1 MILEP
6 SVSWK
11 WFVIEFII
19 FTLAFHC
26 WDGSALFLLC
36 QPLAFSSSPVSSPC
50 DLGSHIALPYCE
62 PWLYLMTYPLELSL
76 PINKH
81 ALDFLFINSHFIIRE
96 NVIKN
101 SLGFFFKTRSWTL
114 GKRCFYRFV
123 TLGHIS
129 LRVSST
135 ESKAVGGVG
144 VGVNRTHIII
154 FNPISK

>member
-6 SVSWK
+6 SVSRK
-11 WFVIEFII
+11 WFVIEFIV
-19 FTLAFHC
+19 FTLSFHC
-26 WDGSALFLLC
+26 WVGSALFLFC
-36 QPLAFSSSPVSSPC
+36 HPLAFSPSSVFSPC

-62 PWLYLMTYPLELSL
+62 RWLYLMTYPLELSL
-76 PINKH
+76 SINKN
-81 ALDFLFINSHFIIRE
+81 ALDFLFINSHSIVRE
-96 NVIKN
+96 NVIKTVC
-101 SLGFFFKTRSWTL
+101 LFLKTRSWTL
-114 GKRCFYRFV
+114 GKRCIYRFV

-154 FNPISK
+154 IFNPISK